1 MNAVIILVKTE
12 SGIESALRVD
22 DKTRA
27 LVLIDT
33 IHHEIH
39 EGELFY
45 SDNSDTLANG
55 GVVNYLLTT
64 PNDDKAIHLAYVV
77 DGSAITQIDVYEGS
91 DKAGVAD
98 ITVFNANRLS
108 SNAPTMTIKKG
119 LNGGTTD
126 GTLIK
131 THKSGSSTGVS
142 SRNSASIRVGEIIL
156 KKGTKYILRVTS
168 STADNLTNTKFEWY
182 EHARLED

>member
-1 MNAVIILVKTE
+1 MNAVIILGKTE
-12 SGIESALRVD
+12 NWIESAIRVD

-45 SDNSDTLANG
+45 SDNSDVLANG

-64 PNDDKAIHLAYVV
+64 PDSDKAIHLAYVV
-77 DGSAITQIDVYEGS
+77 DGTAVTQIDLYEAT
-91 DKAGVAD
+91 DKAGVASVN
-98 ITVFNANRLS
+98 VFNANRLS
-108 SNAPTMTIKKG
+108 SNPPTMTIKKG
-119 LNGGTTD
+119 LNGGTTY

-131 THKSGSSTGVS
+131 THKSGSATGAS
-142 SRNSASIRVGEIIL
+142 SRTSASIRAGEVIL
-156 KKGTKYILRVTS
+156 KKNTKYILRVTS
-168 STADNLTNTKFEWY
+168 GTADNLTNTKFEWY